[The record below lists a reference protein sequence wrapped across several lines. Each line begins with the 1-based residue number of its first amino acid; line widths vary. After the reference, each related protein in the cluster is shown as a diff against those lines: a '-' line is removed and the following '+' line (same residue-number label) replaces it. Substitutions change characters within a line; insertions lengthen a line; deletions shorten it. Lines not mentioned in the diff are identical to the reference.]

1 MAWVSLG
8 VSALGYVGGR
18 GFRGFSVLCGVVG
31 FIRFAG
37 RLQPTLRAGGLGV
50 CWV

>member
-18 GFRGFSVLCGVVG
+18 GFRGFSVLCGFVG
-31 FIRFAG
+31 FMLG
-37 RLQPTLRAGGLGV
+37 LRVGFNQHLGPGV
-50 CWV
+50 